1 MIQIDRITG
10 IAGKYVGKSALGYS
24 HQLPLPQPEAPRV
37 LDLAFGPQSGLLG
50 EMYAAGDL
58 LRTAVT
64 GLTDAEK
71 PVVIELAVT
80 AMEELIR
87 MAQTEEPLWLP
98 SSGSETLCEQ
108 EYARIFP
115 RGLGPKPATLNSEAS
130 RESAVVI
137 MNHINLVEIL
147 MDVVRFLILMCN
159 LTFLGRILCAH
170 F

>member
-1 MIQIDRITG
+1 
-10 IAGKYVGKSALGYS
+10 
-24 HQLPLPQPEAPRV
+24 
-37 LDLAFGPQSGLLG
+37 
-50 EMYAAGDL
+50 MYAAGDL
-58 LRTAVT
+58 LRNAVT

-87 MAQTEEPLWLP
+87 MAQTEEPLWMP
-98 SSGSETLCEQ
+98 SSGIISSEILCEQ

-115 RGLGPKPATLNSEAS
+115 RGIGPKPATLNSEAS

-147 MDVVRFLILMCN
+147 MDVVR
-159 LTFLGRILCAH
+159 
-170 F
+170 